1 MAKDV
6 GINPICQWDSSRLPE
21 ADHQWDNSPMAADV
35 ATPLT
40 RYLHQRMA
48 ELSIGQKEV
57 ALRAGLGDT
66 YVRDILKGR
75 SVSPQVGKLAKIA
88 EVLAVPLQRL
98 LQLTTAADPAEV
110 VKDAAE
116 LVLLRA
122 WRQLPDREREGVLR
136 FIEFH
141 LAEAAATRT
150 ARE

>member
-1 MAKDV
+1 
-6 GINPICQWDSSRLPE
+6 
-21 ADHQWDNSPMAADV
+21 MAADIS
-35 ATPLT
+35 TPLT
-40 RYLHQRMA
+40 RYLHQRMT
-48 ELSIGQKEV
+48 ELAIGQKEV

-88 EVLAVPLQRL
+88 QVLAVPLERL

-110 VKDAAE
+110 VEDPAE

-122 WRQLPDREREGVLR
+122 WRKLPDRQREGVLR
-136 FIEFH
+136 FIEFQ
-141 LAEAAATRT
+141 LAEAAPPFS